1 MLSLMDLAG
10 CSVEITLCDD
20 AFMRGQ
26 NKKHMGHTA
35 TTDVLSFP
43 QLPPQGKMAQYRG
56 KFLGDILISLDQ
68 ARRQARDQGIGLR
81 REILFL
87 IMHSLLHL
95 VGYDHATEQERLT
108 MQECESRVWRA
119 LHLKIR
125 AAKHN

>member
-1 MLSLMDLAG
+1 MLSLMGLAS

-26 NKKHMGHTA
+26 NKKHRSHVG

-43 QLPPQGKMAQYRG
+43 QLPPQGKMTQYRG

-87 IMHSLLHL
+87 ILHSLLHL
-95 VGYDHATEQERLT
+95 VGHDHASERERLT
-108 MQECESRVWRA
+108 MQEWESRVWRA
-119 LHLKIR
+119 LHLKIKT
-125 AAKHN
+125 AKHN